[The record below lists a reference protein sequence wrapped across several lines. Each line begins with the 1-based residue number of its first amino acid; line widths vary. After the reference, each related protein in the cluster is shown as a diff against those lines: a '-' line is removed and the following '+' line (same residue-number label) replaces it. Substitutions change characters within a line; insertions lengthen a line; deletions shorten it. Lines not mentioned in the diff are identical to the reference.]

1 MDGLFASLA
10 SIFGGN
16 PATML
21 SALIFLAAAAFSLGI
36 MSVIRNRAE
45 LKRRA
50 TAINIEIP
58 GRVNDASDKRSL
70 RFASISAAR
79 KLIDYTSKH
88 YAAEDG
94 ASLKVLRRKLIEA
107 GILDPK
113 GPAYFFIA
121 RTALA
126 VVLAVA
132 AMPVVPLVLSNLTPS
147 WFWMCVLAAGMMG
160 YMAPSLY
167 LDRRIK
173 GRQQEH
179 RAGFPDFMDLL
190 VVCADAGL
198 SMEAS
203 LDRVGRELSDS
214 YPSLSANIH
223 MATLEIR
230 AGRTLSEALEHLG
243 DRLGLDE
250 ARAFATLLQQSA
262 ELGSSLTDA
271 LRVYSDDM
279 RHKRLSSAEEK
290 AYSLPAKLSVPLV
303 LCIFP
308 VLVIVTMLPA
318 YIRVKFGPF

>member
-1 MDGLFASLA
+1 MDGIYSSLA
-10 SIFGGN
+10 PLVGSN
-16 PATML
+16 PVTL
-21 SALIFLAAAAFSLGI
+21 VSALIFFAVAALSLGI
-36 MSVIRNRAE
+36 MSAVKNRAE

-50 TAINIEIP
+50 SAIAVEVP
-58 GRVNDASDKRSL
+58 GRASSQSDKRSL
-70 RFASISAAR
+70 RYASIEAAQ
-79 KLIDYTSKH
+79 KLVEYTTKH
-88 YAAEDG
+88 YASADN
-94 ASLKVLRRKLIEA
+94 ANLKVLRRRLIEA
-107 GILDPK
+107 GILDARAS
-113 GPAYFFIA
+113 GFFFIA
-121 RTALA
+121 RMALA
-126 VVLAVA
+126 VVFAA
-132 AMPVVPLVLSNLTPS
+132 IAMPVVPLLLPELTPS
-147 WFWMCVLAAGMMG
+147 WFWMSVLCAGMMG

-173 GRQQEH
+173 GRQNEH

-230 AGRTLSEALEHLG
+230 AGRTLSEALEHLA
-243 DRLGLDE
+243 DRLGLEE
-250 ARAFATLLQQSA
+250 ARQFATLLQQSA

-308 VLVIVTMLPA
+308 VLIIVTMLPA

>member
-1 MDGLFASLA
+1 MDSIYSALA
-10 SIFGGN
+10 PLVGSN
-16 PATML
+16 PVTL
-21 SALIFLAAAAFSLGI
+21 VSALIFFATAALALGI
-36 MSVIRNRAE
+36 MSVVKNRSE

-50 TAINIEIP
+50 SAIAVDVP
-58 GRVNDASDKRSL
+58 GRANAANDKRSL
-70 RFASISAAR
+70 RFVSISAAQ
-79 KLIDYTSKH
+79 KLIEYTSKH
-88 YAAEDG
+88 YASADD
-94 ASLKVLRRKLIEA
+94 ANLKVLRRRLIEA
-107 GILDPK
+107 GLLDPRA
-113 GPAYFFIA
+113 PAFFFIA
-121 RTALA
+121 RTTLA
-126 VVLAVA
+126 IIFAA
-132 AMPVVPLVLSNLTPS
+132 TAMPVVPMLLTELTPT
-147 WFWMCVLAAGMMG
+147 WFWMCVLCAGMMG

-173 GRQQEH
+173 RRQIEH

-230 AGRTLSEALEHLG
+230 AGRTLGEALEHLA
-243 DRLGLDE
+243 DRLGLEE

-279 RHKRLSSAEEK
+279 RHKRLSTAEEK

>member
-132 AMPVVPLVLSNLTPS
+132 AMPVVPRVLSNLTPS

>member
-1 MDGLFASLA
+1 MESLYSA
-10 SIFGGN
+10 LAPLVGN
-16 PATML
+16 NPLTL
-21 SALIFLAAAAFSLGI
+21 VSALIFFATAALSLGI
-36 MSVIRNRAE
+36 MSVLRNRAE

-50 TAINIEIP
+50 SAIVVDVP
-58 GRVNDASDKRSL
+58 GRANDAGDKRSL
-70 RFASISAAR
+70 RYASISAAQ
-79 KLIDYTSKH
+79 KLIEYTTKH
-88 YAAEDG
+88 YSSADDANM
-94 ASLKVLRRKLIEA
+94 KVLRRRLIEA
-107 GILDPK
+107 GLLDPRA
-113 GPAYFFIA
+113 PAFFFIA

-126 VVLAVA
+126 IVFAA
-132 AMPVVPLVLSNLTPS
+132 IAMPVVPMLLSELTPA
-147 WFWMCVLAAGMMG
+147 WFWMCVLCAGMMG

-173 GRQQEH
+173 RRQTEH

-230 AGRTLSEALEHLG
+230 AGRTLSEALEHLA
-243 DRLGLDE
+243 DRLGLEE

-279 RHKRLSSAEEK
+279 RHKRLSTAEEK